1 MKRLFALSLLISIV
15 VCGFSKKTEQEYNE
29 AHRNQFHF
37 SPNFN
42 KMGSPIACIFSDSV
56 YHLYFQYNNQNLT
69 SGYYNW
75 GYAVSPDLL
84 HWEQKNVVLSQPS
97 EISDS
102 MNLTPWWGSVSTK
115 NNSTRIWY
123 NQWNKG
129 IFAAETNTPHKIS
142 NRKLCAGTDSLM
154 QSEPFVFW
162 HQQSNKWVM
171 VAYNRTKGTM
181 HILNSEDGLQWT
193 QTSSFNYSFGFPQLI
208 EMPVQNIPN
217 KTRWVLLTEKGTY
230 MTGTFDGEKFEI
242 KSSVQNFNH
251 GRNIGGSIVSQI
263 KNKHIILSE
272 IKNEQMADLASNGN
286 LSFPASIQLF
296 ETKNE
301 PEIRIEP
308 LKIIKSLSAKSYQWT
323 NEKIYPGLSNSNIL
337 RRLKGEEMYIKGEI
351 ENINSNA
358 FGLLL
363 RNTREKKGMEFSVL
377 KKQNILNL
385 NNTHIEYNPE
395 NALFEF
401 EILID
406 RSSIE
411 VYIDGGKF
419 VYSTSAEFGEKA
431 LYYEIFTSGG
441 EIMIR
446 NLEIHKLQSAW
457 K

>member
-1 MKRLFALSLLISIV
+1 
-15 VCGFSKKTEQEYNE
+15 
-29 AHRNQFHF
+29 
-37 SPNFN
+37 
-42 KMGSPIACIFSDSV
+42 
-56 YHLYFQYNNQNLT
+56 
-69 SGYYNW
+69 
-75 GYAVSPDLL
+75 
-84 HWEQKNVVLSQPS
+84 
-97 EISDS
+97 
-102 MNLTPWWGSVSTK
+102 
-115 NNSTRIWY
+115 
-123 NQWNKG
+123 
-129 IFAAETNTPHKIS
+129 
-142 NRKLCAGTDSLM
+142 
-154 QSEPFVFW
+154 
-162 HQQSNKWVM
+162 
-171 VAYNRTKGTM
+171 
-181 HILNSEDGLQWT
+181 
-193 QTSSFNYSFGFPQLI
+193 
-208 EMPVQNIPN
+208 
-217 KTRWVLLTEKGTY
+217 
-230 MTGTFDGEKFEI
+230 
-242 KSSVQNFNH
+242 
-251 GRNIGGSIVSQI
+251 
-263 KNKHIILSE
+263 
-272 IKNEQMADLASNGN
+272 